1 MNRSKQPKYIQ
12 DLRIQQLKSK
22 IQMVN
27 DFQKIQNQCEI
38 AKLKYLQTKDQDSL
52 RRYHYV

>member
-12 DLRIQQLKSK
+12 DLRIHQLKSK

-27 DFQKIQNQCEI
+27 DFQKIQNQI
-38 AKLKYLQTKDQDSL
+38 HQDFSE
-52 RRYHYV
+52 